1 MAIKFC
7 TALSSLLEHNF
18 LLCRIQR
25 RMMLVY
31 NAEYKTFVSWSYF
44 FRDEKDKLH
53 SFGCKWIV
61 IFSSGYIG
69 NVFTPMGRNGN
80 DL

>member
-1 MAIKFC
+1 
-7 TALSSLLEHNF
+7 
-18 LLCRIQR
+18 
-25 RMMLVY
+25 MLVY

-61 IFSSGYIG
+61 IFSSGYIV

>member
-1 MAIKFC
+1 
-7 TALSSLLEHNF
+7 
-18 LLCRIQR
+18 
-25 RMMLVY
+25 MMLVY

-53 SFGCKWIV
+53 WFGCKWIV